1 MYVVFSAKEVTVS
14 VLYCSYPKV
23 RTGACD
29 DLPPCRCNAM
39 KSVGLSDDE
48 IQSVWKVPAGVLS
61 LLNVNF
67 RREGEGCDIDPST
80 NRYVEHAAK
89 PWAITE
95 ATLRHEFVTTTIT
108 LSGNNKITKQY
119 NVTGANDTRDALC
132 KAAYDDIFGDILAQ
146 CVWAFTSRRCPRRTG
161 RRTTSRSASTMCPL
175 PDLYRLRWPRPR
187 ICWHSPMEG
196 RCYNLT
202 TSKQRVALGG
212 STRAP

>member
-1 MYVVFSAKEVTVS
+1 
-14 VLYCSYPKV
+14 
-23 RTGACD
+23 
-29 DLPPCRCNAM
+29 M

-95 ATLRHEFVTTTIT
+95 ATLRDEFVTTTIT
-108 LSGNNKITKQY
+108 LSGDNKITKQY

-132 KAAYDDIFGDILAQ
+132 KAAYDDIFDVGARTMTIPVPPLVADVNEGTITVLN
-146 CVWAFTSRRCPRRTG
+146 VVAFGMIVVTASMSIVRLSATPVSELFLLSVAGHTSCSRTRFDG
-161 RRTTSRSASTMCPL
+161 
-175 PDLYRLRWPRPR
+175 LR
-187 ICWHSPMEG
+187 
-196 RCYNLT
+196 
-202 TSKQRVALGG
+202 K
-212 STRAP
+212 